1 MCTRESVNDKRSEV
15 QFKAFVVRLILNG
28 SAEEA
33 LEQLAKHYNVNPP
46 RIKVGL
52 PERHGTNAL
61 GCYTTKN
68 KTIHVLDSDVLKD
81 PFVILHEFY
90 HHLRTSID
98 TKHRGTEKYA
108 SKFARDFILEGATK
122 QKKKG
127 FTYLF
132 L

>member
-1 MCTRESVNDKRSEV
+1 MCARENVDSKGSEA
-15 QFKAFVVRLILNG
+15 QFKAFIIHLILNG
-28 SAEEA
+28 KVEEG

-52 PERHGTNAL
+52 PERHGTKVL
-61 GCYTTKN
+61 GCYTAKN
-68 KTIHVLDSDVLKD
+68 KTIHVLNSDVLKD

-98 TKHRGTEKYA
+98 RKHRGTEKYA

-122 QKKKG
+122 
-127 FTYLF
+127 
-132 L
+132 